1 MAFIEIFKEGG
12 FIMYP
17 LAIFS
22 IMIIAVSIQKSIFL
36 NKFAFEYS
44 KFNEDALKLI
54 KEHKLD
60 DLRLINQKATKII
73 ADPHDVLLT
82 EDPFTKEEFDERLHR
97 RLSETTQGLKSNLW
111 ILGTIGTAA
120 PFVGLFGT
128 VVGIMQAFKSIG
140 EGGGKG
146 GLAVVGPAISE
157 ALIATAAGILV
168 AVIAVMFFN
177 YFNVQIG
184 LLNLD
189 FKNKIEDLAE
199 TMKVT
204 KRKSH
209 SHSEKNAA

>member
-22 IMIIAVSIQKSIFL
+22 IMIIGVAIQKTIFL
-36 NKFAFEYS
+36 NKFGFEYS
-44 KFNEDALKLI
+44 KFNEDALKFI
-54 KEHKLD
+54 KEGKID
-60 DLRLINQKATKII
+60 ELIMVNQKASKII
-73 ADPHDVLLT
+73 ADPHDVLLS
-82 EDPFTKEEFDERLHR
+82 EEPFTKEEFDERLHR

-111 ILGTIGTAA
+111 ILGTIGTSA

-128 VVGIMQAFKSIG
+128 VIGIMNAFKAIG
-140 EGGGKG
+140 AGGGKG

-157 ALIATAAGILV
+157 SLIATAAGIIV

-177 YFNVQIG
+177 YFNVQIS

-199 TMKVT
+199 IMKMS
-204 KRKSH
+204 KRKNN
-209 SHSEKNAA
+209 SHSEKKAA